1 MNSQATYR
9 NEQTG
14 QSLACDL
21 TLHEEKLYI
30 YLQDENKS
38 MLIWDLQ
45 KVESIRW
52 SGSQLTVKK
61 GNYAGE
67 SVLCQGDMAYAIDK
81 AGQEAHIPKKP
92 TRNNRV
98 PLLLFGSAALGLLG
112 VCLLCYFLLLPWVA
126 QQSVALV
133 PVSAEVAIGEQLS
146 RTYTARQAVNDSASW
161 YANRFI
167 HRLKLDNTY
176 PLRVRVIRS
185 PEINAFALPGGNIV
199 MYSGILDK
207 MSSYGELA
215 ALVGHEVT
223 HVTHR
228 HSLKSMFRG
237 AASSLLLAAVLGD
250 MAGVTSV
257 LLAKADEF
265 KQLDYSRELET
276 EADDNGLQTLLDNK
290 ISPSGMLRLLKL
302 LKAEG
307 AEMPGMMK
315 YLSTH
320 PDTQARIDHLQ
331 SKSAI
336 NRTFHENEEL
346 KALFNGMKRNLS
358 H

>member
-1 MNSQATYR
+1 VNHNGTYH
-9 NEQTG
+9 NQQTEQT
-14 QSLACDL
+14 QPCELS
-21 TLHEEKLYI
+21 LHEGKLYV
-30 YLQDENKS
+30 YLQNGRED

-45 KVESIRW
+45 RVESIRW

-61 GNYAGE
+61 GNFNGE
-67 SVLCQGDMAYAIDK
+67 SILCQGDIAYAIDK
-81 AGQEAHIPKKP
+81 AAQEVHTRKKT

-98 PLLLFGSAALGLLG
+98 PLLLFGSAALGLIG

-146 RTYTARQAVNDSASW
+146 RAYTAGQPVNDSASW

-167 HRLKLDNTY
+167 HRLKLDGTY
-176 PLRVRVIRS
+176 PLRVQVIRS

-207 MSSYGELA
+207 MSGYGELA
-215 ALVGHEVT
+215 ALIGHEVT

-237 AASSLLLAAVLGD
+237 AASSLLLAAVFGD
-250 MAGVTSV
+250 IAGVTSV

-276 EADDNGLQTLLDNK
+276 EADDNGLQTLVDNK
-290 ISPSGMLRLLKL
+290 ISPAGMLRLLEL
-302 LKAEG
+302 LKVEG

-320 PDTQARIDHLQ
+320 PDTQARIDHL
-331 SKSAI
+331 KSQHAV
-336 NRTFHENEEL
+336 NRSFPENREL
-346 KALFNGMKRNLS
+346 KFLFDGLKRNLR
-358 H
+358 

>member
-1 MNSQATYR
+1 MNHEATYS

-14 QSLACDL
+14 QTLPCELS
-21 TLHEEKLYI
+21 LHEGKLYI
-30 YLQDENKS
+30 YLQNDSKS
-38 MLIWDLQ
+38 MLIWDLHS
-45 KVESIRW
+45 VDSIRW

-61 GNYAGE
+61 GSFAGE
-67 SVLCQGDMAYAIDK
+67 SIECRGDVAHAIEK
-81 AGQEAHIPKKP
+81 AGQETLLPKKP
-92 TRNNRV
+92 VRNNRV
-98 PLLLFGSAALGLLG
+98 PLLLFGSSLLGLLG
-112 VCLLCYFLLLPWVA
+112 VCLLCYFVLLPWVA
-126 QQSVALV
+126 QQTVALV
-133 PVSAEVAIGEQLS
+133 PVSTEVAIGEQLS
-146 RTYTARQAVNDSASW
+146 RAYTTGQPAGDSAAW

-176 PLRVRVIRS
+176 PLRVQVIRS

-199 MYSGILDK
+199 MYTGILEK
-207 MSSYGELA
+207 MDSYEELA

-228 HSLKSMFRG
+228 HSLKSMFRS
-237 AASSLLLAAVLGD
+237 AASSLLLAVLFGD

-257 LLAKADEF
+257 LLSKADEF
-265 KQLDYSRELET
+265 RQLDYSRELET
-276 EADDNGLQTLLDNK
+276 EADDNGLQTLLDNQ
-290 ISPSGMLRLLKL
+290 INPSGMLRLLEL

-331 SKSAI
+331 AKSAI
-336 NRTFHENEEL
+336 SRTFPENQEL
-346 KALFNGMKRNLS
+346 KAVFDGLKRNLR
-358 H
+358 

>member
-1 MNSQATYR
+1 VQWNGAMLKIVKDAGGK
-9 NEQTG
+9 E
-14 QSLACDL
+14 SL
-21 TLHEEKLYI
+21 E
-30 YLQDENKS
+30 
-38 MLIWDLQ
+38 
-45 KVESIRW
+45 
-52 SGSQLTVKK
+52 
-61 GNYAGE
+61 
-67 SVLCQGDMAYAIDK
+67 CQGDIAYAIDK
-81 AGQEAHIPKKP
+81 AGRETHLSKKS

-98 PLLLFGSAALGLLG
+98 PLLLFGSSVLGLIG
-112 VCLLCYFLLLPWVA
+112 ICLLGYFLLLPWIA

-146 RTYTARQAVNDSASW
+146 RTYTAGQAVNDSASW

-167 HRLKLDNTY
+167 HRLKLDDTY
-176 PLRVRVIRS
+176 PLRVQVILS
-185 PEINAFALPGGNIV
+185 PEINAFALPGGNMV

-207 MSSYGELA
+207 MDSYEELA
-215 ALVGHEVT
+215 ALVGHEIT

-237 AASSLLLAAVLGD
+237 AASSLLLAAWFGD
-250 MAGVTSV
+250 MAGISSV
-257 LLAKADEF
+257 LVAKADEF

-290 ISPSGMLRLLKL
+290 INPSGMLRLLEL

-307 AEMPGMMK
+307 TEMPGMMK

-320 PDTQARIDHLQ
+320 PDTQARIDHLK

-336 NRTFHENEEL
+336 SRTFPENKEL
-346 KALFNGMKRNLS
+346 KTLFNGLKRNLR
-358 H
+358 